1 MAAPSCICNKRG
13 DVMDLIEYSKQ
24 IGKNVQTRENIVTA
38 NTISKSPFDQTYIGR
53 VVDKEINNSSTI
65 NNGYI
70 TRWIVV
76 ANGRMFRVN
85 ADSSNITAVGQK
97 VRIYL
102 PNNDKNSVYAETINP
117 ATAPDKIVYIENDS
131 QYDSFKEYGVNT
143 SKEIEIEDV
152 TIDSIT
158 ETWQLADKST
168 LKRLFILTVINAG
181 ESDEEVTN
189 IICPDGKK
197 INLEGFVIGG

>member
-1 MAAPSCICNKRG
+1 
-13 DVMDLIEYSKQ
+13 MDLIEYSKQ